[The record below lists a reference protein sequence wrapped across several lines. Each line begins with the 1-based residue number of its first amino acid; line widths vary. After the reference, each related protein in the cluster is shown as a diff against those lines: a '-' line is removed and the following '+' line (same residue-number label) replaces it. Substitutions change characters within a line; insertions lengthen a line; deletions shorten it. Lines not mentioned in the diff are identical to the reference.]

1 MYRLEIHHTVAIG
14 RVPVDELDRR
24 IAEWQALP
32 TWHRIL
38 RRSPLLRI
46 GTNVDIEPEPLDGTY
61 ETDEEALAAAE
72 VKATE
77 LTGLIRKDSPV
88 AIIRISD
95 GKVVGGF
102 YSNGGRI

>member
-1 MYRLEIHHTVAIG
+1 M
-14 RVPVDELDRR
+14 
-24 IAEWQALP
+24 
-32 TWHRIL
+32 
-38 RRSPLLRI
+38 LRI

-61 ETDEEALAAAE
+61 DTDEEALAAAE